1 MTFVAHVFEEA
12 GDLFY
17 SIPAALTILLS
28 REWFCARMTGEGDAD
43 ILANFSLLS
52 FMGLSL
58 TGAAPGGLL
67 RESARPVVRFVSGQ
81 LWLLFLIFVGVIYV
95 LLKGP
100 VPGSFSARFS
110 AALITQSWALFVFN
124 FTPVPPFDASLI
136 YFARMMQWRFFT
148 LLVTIL
154 SSLTLFAFSYSFWRM
169 DFLTGRFIAQWLK
182 LL

>member
-1 MTFVAHVFEEA
+1 
-12 GDLFY
+12 
-17 SIPAALTILLS
+17 
-28 REWFCARMTGEGDAD
+28 
-43 ILANFSLLS
+43 
-52 FMGLSL
+52 
-58 TGAAPGGLL
+58 
-67 RESARPVVRFVSGQ
+67 
-81 LWLLFLIFVGVIYV
+81 VGVIYV